1 MQSASTWLELL
12 LARPLRGKALED
24 VDEQLVE
31 ALGRSELHA
40 LVRGVDI
47 GERRAHGDGVQAV
60 QGLSKQAA
68 LKAGVNGLDAQ
79 LGAKELAIALDKTSR
94 TGECSA

>member
-1 MQSASTWLELL
+1 MSVISHFPKEERGHPSQKLGCPLTQCHLQSTSTWLGLL
-12 LARPLRGKALED
+12 LAQPLRSEALED

-47 GERRAHGDGVQAV
+47 GERRAHGDGV
-60 QGLSKQAA
+60 
-68 LKAGVNGLDAQ
+68 
-79 LGAKELAIALDKTSR
+79 
-94 TGECSA
+94 